1 MSQQNKDI
9 KNIWGWLNEITLYK
23 TPVHEISE
31 ESWNNFNYY
40 MIHRYVSMDMKYIDV
55 VNYIQKI
62 NPQSK
67 KQIYSIYR
75 EMIPKKKTYL
85 KYIKNENKRNYQEL
99 AEYVAEYLECS
110 LGEADQ
116 YIDILQDTGVRSIL
130 WKMGIDDDET
140 EKLIKKANAK
150 LLGFASIID
159 RSTKK
164 SLKIKTGIT
173 SHLKI
178 EVPTYDK
185 KQLPQD
191 LKSIPITTPGSRF
204 IK

>member
-1 MSQQNKDI
+1 MSTIQSKNKEI

-31 ESWNNFNYY
+31 ESWNNFNSY
-40 MIHRYVSMDMKYIDV
+40 MIHRYVSMDMNYIDV

-140 EKLIKKANAK
+140 EKLIKKAK
-150 LLGFASIID
+150 L
-159 RSTKK
+159 
-164 SLKIKTGIT
+164 
-173 SHLKI
+173 
-178 EVPTYDK
+178 
-185 KQLPQD
+185 
-191 LKSIPITTPGSRF
+191 
-204 IK
+204 